1 MPFAITGL
9 VMVAVA
15 IATLVGIV
23 VTLVRRGHS
32 RKDEE

>member
-1 MPFAITGL
+1 MSFAITGL

-23 VTLVRRGHS
+23 VTLVRRGKN